1 MKYLLTLLI
10 LTFSL
15 TFFAQERLP
24 NGSKAPFFAAKDQN
38 GKLVDSK
45 QLLKKGLLVVMF
57 YRGYWCP
64 YCNRQMSQIADS
76 MMMITDLGA
85 TVVAIT
91 PEKGEYIEKT
101 QEKTNASFSI
111 VFDENHKIMDDF
123 KVTWQMGKAKS
134 FFYKFG
140 GINLDKSSGNKDRAL
155 PVPATYII
163 DQSGKIIGAI
173 LTKTILSEWL

>member
-91 PEKGEYIEKT
+91 PEKGSTLK
-101 QEKTNASFSI
+101 KPRR
-111 VFDENHKIMDDF
+111 K
-123 KVTWQMGKAKS
+123 QMLHS
-134 FFYKFG
+134 
-140 GINLDKSSGNKDRAL
+140 
-155 PVPATYII
+155 V
-163 DQSGKIIGAI
+163 
-173 LTKTILSEWL
+173 